1 MITCNTC
8 IMNSTCL
15 GINFDK
21 SGRCNFCKDFEIKN
35 NFELINR
42 DKNSLNSL
50 ISKIKDYRKKNN
62 NDYDCIVG
70 LSGGIDSSYTLV
82 KAVEC
87 GLRPLAVHL
96 DNGWNSELAQNN
108 IEKLIK
114 ELNVDF
120 YTHVV
125 RWTEFKG
132 LMQSLFDADVID
144 IELLTDNAMLAINY
158 QMAKKFRTPFIL
170 AGTNSS
176 TEGMKMPK
184 NMNWFKFDKKNILS
198 INSKFT
204 NTKISTYPIM
214 GIFDL
219 IRYIAYDRIK
229 WINFLDFFEYNKYS
243 AEDELSQKFQFKKYK
258 NKHYESVFTRFYQGY
273 LLPKKFNVDKRIL
286 HLSTLIISE
295 QISRNEAIEEISKS
309 PYPSDELLEE
319 DINYFLKKMNWE
331 KEQLEVYLNRAPRSH
346 KEYPNNYLLFN
357 FLLKIFK
364 LIT

>member
-1 MITCNTC
+1 
-8 IMNSTCL
+8 
-15 GINFDK
+15 
-21 SGRCNFCKDFEIKN
+21 
-35 NFELINR
+35 
-42 DKNSLNSL
+42 
-50 ISKIKDYRKKNN
+50 
-62 NDYDCIVG
+62 
-70 LSGGIDSSYTLV
+70 
-82 KAVEC
+82 
-87 GLRPLAVHL
+87 
-96 DNGWNSELAQNN
+96 
-108 IEKLIK
+108 
-114 ELNVDF
+114 
-120 YTHVV
+120 
-125 RWTEFKG
+125 
-132 LMQSLFDADVID
+132 
-144 IELLTDNAMLAINY
+144 
-158 QMAKKFRTPFIL
+158 
-170 AGTNSS
+170 
-176 TEGMKMPK
+176 MPK

-219 IRYIAYDRIK
+219 IRYVAYDRIK

-295 QISRNEAIEEISKS
+295 QISRNDAIEEISKS